1 MNANITW
8 KDILLIVLFLLLCG
22 LIIYNATIKT
32 ELATTQTNF
41 LAIQDTIKTYKLKNG
56 QLLYEKQGFI
66 LEKEELEKYIQVS
79 EKTINE
85 LENKLDDKIALIAK
99 LKSEIKIDTLNIIDS
114 VFVKNDTLFSDFT
127 YKDNWL
133 YINGLTNCFNNDI
146 TTSIYTINM
155 SVPITIGI
163 TENEKWLVTTE
174 NPYIT
179 FADIKGANLEKTKPK
194 RWSLGV
200 QAGLGIIGG
209 AGICGSSDGIVRSG
223 WVLGF
228 GPYIGIGI
236 NYKFLEF

>member
-22 LIIYNATIKT
+22 LIIYNVTIKT
-32 ELATTQTNF
+32 ELTTTQTNF
-41 LAIQDTIKTYKLKNG
+41 LAIQDTVKTYKLKNG

-79 EKTINE
+79 EKTIGE

-114 VFVKNDTLFSDFT
+114 VFVKNDTVFSDFT

-133 YINGLTNCFNNDI
+133 YINGLTNCFNNNI
-146 TTSIYTINM
+146 TTSIYTIDM

-179 FADIKGANLEKTKPK
+179 FTDIKGANLEKTKPK

-228 GPYIGIGI
+228 GPYVGVGI
-236 NYKFLEF
+236 NYRFLEF

>member
-1 MNANITW
+1 MNKSITW
-8 KDILLIVLFLLLCG
+8 KDILIIVLFLLLCG

-32 ELATTQTNF
+32 ELTTTQTNF
-41 LAIQDTIKTYKLKNG
+41 LAIQDTIKIYKLKNG

-79 EKTINE
+79 EKTIDE

-114 VFVKNDTLFSDFT
+114 VFVKNDTVFSDFT
-127 YKDNWL
+127 YTDNWL
-133 YINGLTNCFNNDI
+133 YINGLTNCFDNNI

-155 SVPITIGI
+155 SVPITVGI
-163 TENEKWLVTTE
+163 TENEKLLVTTE
-174 NPYIT
+174 NPYVT
-179 FADIKGANLEKTKPK
+179 FTDIKGANLEKTKPK

-209 AGICGSSDGIVRSG
+209 AGICGSSDGVVRSG
-223 WVLGF
+223 WIFGF
-228 GPYIGIGI
+228 GPYIGIGV